1 MRPHMKLPFLTM
13 PYILQRHLFMMLDE
27 IARGFAWVSMVPS
40 RKAGAALALLTF
52 LDPSTGCI
60 GLLGAISAWYAG
72 QAAGA
77 DKGERPVCVFN
88 GLLIGLFVAHVWVV
102 GISVVIL
109 AVLGGIFA
117 GWLTVALGRLSWS
130 LIKLPILSLPF
141 VIVAMLTAAAGS
153 SFSTLHF
160 NPYSAPPEL
169 LGTQVDKFLSA
180 IGNLYFIP
188 NPFVGLFI
196 LAVIFAFSR
205 YYVLLALMGY
215 SAALLFLKQ
224 LGAAPE
230 HLATSAW
237 DSNAILAALLVGGL
251 FATPSFLTA
260 ALAVLA
266 AVMAAWL
273 ALALGRILDVAH
285 LLPFSAPFVIAAW
298 FVLYAAVRNN
308 RISSRFNLNMPDAP
322 ERTYERTQIS
332 LARVGS
338 PSSVALALPFMGVWT
353 VSQGFSGAHTHR
365 GLWKH
370 ALDFIVMKSDKSFA
384 NQGNRL
390 DDFYCYNL
398 PVLSPAYGQ
407 VWRIVNDVPDNTPGT
422 VNMAANWGN
431 FVIIRLYNGQ
441 FALIAH
447 LKPSSICV
455 LPGVWVKPGDFI
467 GNCGNSGRS
476 PQPHIHLHLQASD
489 EAGAATLPFHLA
501 SVLVAKQNTEPRYEL
516 AVVPEESAT
525 VVSAVAGD
533 VRPFYLF
540 AGRGIRYTVAH
551 NENPSTS
558 WSVHCEVDEQGRI
571 ALISSTGGRC
581 IAESTWSVFACY
593 ERDDTTDPYLDLWLL
608 ACGYTP
614 VSYQVEHWQDR
625 YTPAR
630 LLPHTVAKCLSVWV
644 WPWASAAQS
653 HYQRRWDATTQT
665 WNQTAQHRQKVT
677 GITVETGAF
686 IAPQLGCTYL
696 TAKVD
701 KVHYTFQATSTFQR
715 ADIGVPGWET
725 PLYLSTSIG
734 NRA

>member
-1 MRPHMKLPFLTM
+1 MKHVFPDHAMTHPLKRHIFL
-13 PYILQRHLFMMLDE
+13 MLDE
-27 IARGFAWVSMVPS
+27 IAQGFAWVSMVPS

-52 LDPSTGCI
+52 LDPSAGCI

-77 DKGERPVCVFN
+77 DKEERPVCVFN

-102 GISVVIL
+102 GTSVIIL
-109 AVLGGIFA
+109 AILGGIFA

-153 SFSTLHF
+153 SFSTLRF

-180 IGNLYFIP
+180 IGNLYFMP

-205 YYVLLALMGY
+205 YYVLLAMMGY
-215 SAALLFLKQ
+215 AAALLFLKQ

-230 HLATSAW
+230 HLASSAW

-251 FATPSFLTA
+251 FATPSLLTA

-285 LLPFSAPFVIAAW
+285 LLPFSSPFVIAAW

-308 RISSRFNLNMPDAP
+308 RIAASFNLAMPAAP

-332 LARVGS
+332 LAHVGS
-338 PSSVALALPFMGVWT
+338 PSSVPLALPFMGMWT
-353 VSQGFSGAHTHR
+353 VSQGFSGVHTHR

-370 ALDFIVMKSDKSFA
+370 ALDFIVMKSGKSFA
-384 NQGNRL
+384 NKGNRL

-407 VWRIVNDVPDNTPGT
+407 IWRIVNDVPDNTPGT
-422 VNMAANWGN
+422 VNVAANWGN

-455 LPGVWVKPGDFI
+455 LPGAWVKPGDFI

-489 EAGAATLPFHLA
+489 EAGAPTLPFHLA
-501 SVLVAKQNTEPRYEL
+501 SVLVAEQNADARYEL
-516 AVVPEESAT
+516 AVVPNELAT

-540 AGRGIRYTVAH
+540 AGRGIRYTVAR
-551 NENPSTS
+551 NEHLSAN
-558 WSVHCEVDEQGRI
+558 WSIHCEVDEQGSTV
-571 ALISSTGGRC
+571 LISSSGGRC

-593 ERDDTTDPYLDLWLL
+593 ERDDVTDTYLDLWLL

-625 YTPAR
+625 HTPAR
-630 LLPHTVAKCLSVWV
+630 LLPRAVAKWLSALM
-644 WPWASAAQS
+644 WPWASAARS
-653 HYQRRWDATTQT
+653 HYQRRWDTSAQAWKQT
-665 WNQTAQHRQKVT
+665 SQHRQKVT
-677 GITVETGAF
+677 GITVETDAF

-696 TAKVD
+696 TSKVAKES
-701 KVHYTFQATSTFQR
+701 YTFQATSTFQL

-725 PLYLSTSIG
+725 PLYISTSIG
-734 NRA
+734 NPI

>member
-1 MRPHMKLPFLTM
+1 MTP
-13 PYILQRHLFMMLDE
+13 ILKRHLLLMLNE
-27 IARGFAWVSMVPS
+27 IAQGFAWVSMVPS
-40 RKAGAALALLTF
+40 RKAGIALALLTF
-52 LDPSTGCI
+52 IDPSAGCI

-88 GLLIGLFVAHVWVV
+88 GLLIGLFLAHVWVV
-102 GISVVIL
+102 GSSVIIL

-117 GWLTVALGRLSWS
+117 GWLTVALGRLSWT

-141 VIVAMLTAAAGS
+141 VIVAMLTSAAGS
-153 SFSTLHF
+153 SFSTLRF

-196 LAVIFAFSR
+196 LAVILAFSR
-205 YYVLLALMGY
+205 YYILLAVIGY

-230 HLATSAW
+230 HMATSAW

-273 ALALGRILDVAH
+273 ALALGRIIDIAH
-285 LLPFSAPFVIAAW
+285 LVPFSSPFVIATW

-308 RISSRFNLNMPDAP
+308 RISSSFNLSSPDAP
-322 ERTYERTQIS
+322 ERSYERTQIS

-338 PSSVALALPFMGVWT
+338 PSSVPLALPFMGVWT
-353 VSQGFSGAHTHR
+353 VSQGFSGQHTHR
-365 GLWKH
+365 GPWKH
-370 ALDFIVMKSDKSFA
+370 ALDFIIMKAGKSFS
-384 NQGNRL
+384 NKGNRL

-398 PVLSPAYGQ
+398 PALSPAYGQ
-407 VWRIVNDVPDNTPGT
+407 VWRIINDVPDNTPGT
-422 VNMAANWGN
+422 VNVAANWGN

-447 LKPSSICV
+447 LKPGSICV
-455 LPGVWVKPGDFI
+455 LPGAWVKPGDLI
-467 GNCGNSGRS
+467 GHCGNSGRS
-476 PQPHIHLHLQASD
+476 PQPHIHMHLQASD
-489 EAGAATLPFHLA
+489 EVGAPTIPFHLS
-501 SVLVAKQNTEPRYEL
+501 SVLMSTQGEEAHYEL
-516 AVVPEESAT
+516 AVVPNESAT
-525 VVSAVAGD
+525 LVSALEGD
-533 VRPFYLF
+533 IRPFYLF
-540 AGRGIRYTVAH
+540 AGRGIRYTVAR
-551 NENPSTS
+551 NEHLRAD
-558 WSVHCEVDEQGRI
+558 WSIHCEVDEQGK
-571 ALISSTGGRC
+571 LTLVSSTGGRC

-593 ERDDTTDPYLDLWLL
+593 DRDDVADPYLDFWLL
-608 ACGYTP
+608 SCGYTP

-630 LLPHTVAKCLSVWV
+630 LLPRSVAKWMSVLF
-644 WPWASAAQS
+644 WPWAAAAYS
-653 HYQRRWDATTQT
+653 SYQRHWDAS
-665 WNQTAQHRQKVT
+665 AQAWKQSARHQQKLT
-677 GITVETGAF
+677 GIVIETEAF

-696 TAKVD
+696 TAQSAQD
-701 KVHYTFQATSTFQR
+701 HYTFQATSTFQR

-725 PLYLSTSIG
+725 PLYVSTSIG
-734 NRA
+734 KHA